1 MTNLSLTF
9 ESAFEKTKKEV
20 DRILITAPL
29 LIKNYVSH
37 LTLSHGKF
45 VRARAVLACAMQD
58 DGSIHND
65 AVIFASA
72 IEILHL
78 ATLVHDDVMDDAQLR
93 RGKETLQKKFGKRRA
108 VICGDYL
115 LAMAIKQLKSVEDV
129 NKYTEFDISKYIEQI
144 CLGELRQTENNSN
157 YNLSSLTYL
166 KIINGK
172 TAALFD
178 ASYFAGAVVSEKD
191 KAKLFLYRKLGKY
204 TGLIFQMTDDC
215 IDYENDEKTALKS
228 VQSDFEQGV
237 ITLPVIYT
245 FTKNPD
251 LREQAE
257 NQSLTVTNL
266 INQVKEVGGTIYTHQ
281 IAKRYY
287 NKAINILNKMNL
299 SSQKAE
305 ILKGLL
311 DKSYYGLKK

>member
-20 DRILITAPL
+20 DRILLTAPL

-45 VRARAVLACAMQD
+45 VRARAVLACAMQE

-65 AVIFASA
+65 AVTFATA

-78 ATLVHDDVMDDAQLR
+78 ATLVHDDIMDDAELR
-93 RGKETLQKKFGKRRA
+93 RGKETLQKKFGKRKA

-115 LAMAIKQLKSVEDV
+115 LAMAIKELKSVEDI

-144 CLGELRQTENNSN
+144 CMGELRQSENNRN
-157 YNLSSLTYL
+157 FNLSVLTYL

-191 KAKLFLYRKLGKY
+191 KSKLHLYRKLGKY

-215 IDYENDEKTALKS
+215 IDYENDEQTALKS

-237 ITLPVIYT
+237 ITLPVIYS
-245 FTKNPD
+245 FNKNPD
-251 LREQAE
+251 LRKQAE
-257 NQSLTVTNL
+257 NQTLTTTNL
-266 INQVKEVGGTIYTHQ
+266 INQVKEIGGTIYTHQ

-287 NKAINILNKMNL
+287 DKAINILNKMNL